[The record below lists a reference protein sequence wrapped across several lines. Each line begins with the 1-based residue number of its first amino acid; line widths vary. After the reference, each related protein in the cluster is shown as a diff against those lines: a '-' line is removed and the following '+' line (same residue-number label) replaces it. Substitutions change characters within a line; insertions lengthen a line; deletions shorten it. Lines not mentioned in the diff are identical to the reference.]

1 MRLPTCIFFIILS
14 LFIGSCGA
22 KQHSQDK
29 KKIPAK
35 NSTIKDVK
43 AKKIWVAVAPYHEI
57 DSCTTELICNQLE
70 YFYGIKTLTLPRALM
85 PDTLLAWSKTRYNAN
100 KILLHLSIVKPTHIP
115 YILALTDEKIAACG
129 DSTHETGVAGLGN
142 RPGNCCVVSTAT
154 LHRKAIDEEQFTQR
168 LIKACLHEMGHNF
181 GLKHCK
187 QKDKKCFM
195 RDAGGTILTLDE
207 ETIHLCKV
215 CTKILKDKG
224 FDVFEES

>member
-1 MRLPTCIFFIILS
+1 MRLPTFIFLLISS
-14 LFIGSCGA
+14 LYLISCGGN
-22 KQHSQDK
+22 KQAELKNKAS
-29 KKIPAK
+29 AK
-35 NSTIKDVK
+35 NSTIKDIK

-57 DSCTTELICNQLE
+57 DSCTTELICSQLE

-154 LHRKAIDEEQFTQR
+154 LRRKLPDESQFTQR

-207 ETIHLCKV
+207 ETIHLCKN
-215 CTKILKDKG
+215 CTKILKEKG
-224 FDVFEES
+224 FNVVEEP